1 MKSCFNAWRKG
12 NVLEGRAGR
21 LATMDKGSS
30 ATFKLTKKPSE
41 LLRITEFTDKIN
53 EIAKSLA

>member
-1 MKSCFNAWRKG
+1 
-12 NVLEGRAGR
+12 
-21 LATMDKGSS
+21 MDKDSS

-41 LLRITEFTDKIN
+41 LLSITKFNDRIN

>member
-1 MKSCFNAWRKG
+1 
-12 NVLEGRAGR
+12 
-21 LATMDKGSS
+21 MDKDSS

-41 LLRITEFTDKIN
+41 LLPITEFTDRIN